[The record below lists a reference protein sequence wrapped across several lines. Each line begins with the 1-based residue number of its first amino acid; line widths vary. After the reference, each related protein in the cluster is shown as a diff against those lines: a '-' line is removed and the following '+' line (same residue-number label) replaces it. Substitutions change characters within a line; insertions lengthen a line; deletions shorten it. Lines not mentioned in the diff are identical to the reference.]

1 MRITTRGKVVGVLGL
16 LVLLA
21 LALALPAYLYLRS
34 IGLAGQSDPGARVD
48 VTVPSGASA
57 GAVGDLLEDAGVVP
71 SALGFRLAVYFRGGD
86 EDIQA
91 GRYELRRGLS
101 AGDALDALRRGPVVE
116 FVTVT
121 FPEGSSLEDFAR
133 ILDAETQISGARF
146 LELASEARVGSKYL
160 PSGVDTLEGLLFPS
174 TYQIVEREDAR
185 AVLVRLVRE
194 FERQVGRLDLTRAER
209 LGVSPYE
216 AIIVASLVEA
226 EAKVDDDRA
235 RIARVIYNR
244 LSDGM
249 PLGIDAT
256 VNYALREQ
264 KLDLTR
270 SELAVD
276 SPYNTR
282 QRTGLPPTPIGA
294 PGLDSLRAALDPAP
308 GEWRYFVLADC
319 EGRHAFSET
328 YRDFL
333 RNKARYRSLEC

>member
-1 MRITTRGKVVGVLGL
+1 MRITTRGKVVAVLAVLAVLGAA
-16 LVLLA
+16 VT
-21 LALALPAYLYLRS
+21 LPAYVYLRS
-34 IGLAGQSDPGARVD
+34 IGLAGKSDPGERVE
-48 VTVPSGASA
+48 VTIPGGASA
-57 GAVGDLLEDAGVVP
+57 RAAGAILEDAGVVR
-71 SALGFRLAVYFRGGD
+71 SALGFRLVVYLRGGG

-101 AGDALDALRRGPVVE
+101 AGDVLDALRRGPVVE

-121 FPEGSSLEDFAR
+121 FPEGSSLEDFAS
-133 ILDAETQISGARF
+133 ILEAKTHISGARF
-146 LELASEARVGSKYL
+146 LDVASEAEVGSRYL
-160 PSGVDTLEGLLFPS
+160 PQGVGTLEGLLFPS
-174 TYQIVEREDAR
+174 TYQIAERDDAR
-185 AVLVRLVRE
+185 SVVARLARE
-194 FERQVGRLDLTRAER
+194 FETQVARLDLARAER
-209 LGVSPYE
+209 LGINPYE

-235 RIARVIYNR
+235 KIARVIYNR
-244 LSDGM
+244 LEAGI

-282 QRTGLPPTPIGA
+282 QRVGLPPTPIGA

-308 GEWRYFVLADC
+308 GEWRYFVLIDC